1 MPPINNAQAA
11 KLRDIKDLAS
21 LIRYLHEELDWP
33 LDLENISD
41 AYFDYDADEIGLDED
56 SAAKI
61 KAIKQLRPLTNA
73 QPWGIFFVEFND
85 KKLPIVALRRIL
97 RGLVV
102 KRRTTGADRQR
113 WQTKDLLFVSAF
125 GESGDRQITFA
136 HFTDESEAGDL
147 PTLRVLGWDAA
158 DTGFQLERTAIVLHE
173 HLHWPAAP
181 IDVERWRNSWSA
193 AFRLK
198 VNQVINDSKSLA
210 KLLAVLAARIRQRV
224 NAVLALETSKG
235 PLRTMA
241 KAFRDSLISDL
252 SDDKFADMYAQTVTY
267 GMFAARVGRQSGGLV
282 ADDLSSYV
290 STTSPFL
297 KEMLGSFLDVSG
309 RARARTNRIDFDE
322 LGINELVEA
331 LRAAPIADIVAQFGN
346 ERPDD
351 DPVIHFY
358 EDFLAAYDKAL
369 KVQRGVFYTPK
380 PVVSYIVRSVHELL
394 QTEFGLADGL
404 ADTTTWGE
412 MLKKHPTLKLPM
424 RSDEQQEKE
433 TISPDEPF
441 VQILDPA
448 TGTATFLI
456 EVIDVIHK
464 TMTAKWKAAGLNE
477 TKCNESWNEYVPR
490 HLLPRLFGYEL
501 MMAPYAI
508 AHMKL
513 GLKLAETGYRFQT
526 AARAQVYLTNALE
539 PPFRQM
545 PLIGFDALAHEAK
558 SVNEVKREKRFT
570 VVIGNPPYSGEGM
583 NKGIWIRGL
592 IESYMFVDGSPL
604 GEKGKKNWLQDD
616 YVKFVR
622 YGQFSI
628 ELAGAGVLGF
638 ITNHSY
644 LDNPTFRGMRSNL
657 MQTFTHASVLDLHG
671 NSGKRERGPDN
682 SVDENVFDIQQGVAV
697 GLFRRHASLHTPC
710 AANHAH
716 LWGERGSG
724 SKKNRTGKYGWLL
737 ENGHASTLW
746 SEMSPSSPFH
756 LFIPQDKLLRLEYD
770 NFWRLTDVM
779 PHYGAGIITS
789 RDHFVIDF
797 DDEPL
802 LQRMGQFHDES
813 ISDEWIRT
821 QLQVKDNS
829 MWSMSAARKEFRKT
843 KVDSSHIL
851 NVQYRPFDTRRI
863 YFETNVVFN
872 MRIQVMRHMLSGRN
886 VGLLTA
892 RSNKSPVPDH
902 FFCSKF
908 IVETKCGESTTQSS
922 FFPLFLVPSDEGLD
936 FEATPNVNISSS
948 VLGRSMGLFSDP
960 TNPAAC
966 AMEFFGYAYAVFHSL
981 GYRSRY
987 AEFLKIDFP
996 RLPHTNNADFFRT
1009 LAKIGNE
1016 LCSIHLL
1023 ESSSLSN
1030 LLTEP
1035 VGLSGGDVPLAIEKV
1050 SWSGDT
1056 VWIDDECTCGFEGVK
1071 EDVWNFQVGGYQ
1083 ICQKWLKDRK
1093 GRTLTDVDIAHYQKI
1108 VVAISETIRIMSEIE
1123 RVIDEH
1129 GGWPGAFSTETLA
1142 FNAETTPLTTSEPE
1156 PRNAAPAKTRA
1167 ARKMTAPDPMDLFT
1181 MAANDEPRNAAKLA
1195 AENEKSYDVSSSRT
1209 SDEITANDAIGA
1221 FRECLSGG
1229 GRSRDDLIRD
1239 AAHHLGFGR
1248 TGSLIREALDGH
1260 IRAASR
1266 RGVVTKEGDLFVLA
1280 ARNIDDF
1287 DRGHLK
1293 DQFVAALAA
1302 ESSGYVERADAIRAF
1317 ARWLGFA
1324 RTGEKIEAT
1333 ALSLINGLLREGRLE
1348 ASGSMIRKAR

>member
-11 KLRDIKDLAS
+11 KLRDIKNLES
-21 LIRYLHEELDWP
+21 LIEYLHEELDWP
-33 LDLENISD
+33 LDLENIND

-102 KRRTTGADRQR
+102 KRRATGADRQR

-158 DTGFQLERTAIVLHE
+158 DTGFQLERTAAALHE
-173 HLHWPAAP
+173 HMRWPAVP
-181 IDVERWRNSWSA
+181 IDAERWRSSWSA

-210 KLLAVLAARIRQRV
+210 KLLAVLAARIRQRA

-267 GMFAARVGRQSGGLV
+267 GMFAARVGRQSGGLI

-309 RARARTNRIDFDE
+309 RARARINRIDFDE

-346 ERPDD
+346 DRPDD

-369 KVQRGVFYTPK
+369 KVQRGVFYTPR

-394 QTEFGLADGL
+394 QSEFGLVDGL

-412 MLKKHPTLKLPM
+412 MLKKHPTLTLPM
-424 RSDEQQEKE
+424 RSDDQQEKE
-433 TISPDEPF
+433 TISPGEPF

-464 TMTAKWKAAGLNE
+464 TMIAKWKAAGLNE

-513 GLKLAETGYRFQT
+513 GLKLAETGYKFQSD
-526 AARAQVYLTNALE
+526 ARAQVYLTNSLE
-539 PPFRQM
+539 PALQQM
-545 PLIGFDALAHEAK
+545 PLIGFDALAHEAAA
-558 SVNEVKREKRFT
+558 VNSIKLNKRFT
-570 VVIGNPPYSGEGM
+570 VFVGNPPYSPSVTEPAWLM
-583 NKGIWIRGL
+583 QQMSVWKQGL
-592 IESYMFVDGSPL
+592 NETKSDL
-604 GEKGKKNWLQDD
+604 NREEW
-616 YVKFVR
+616 KFVR
-622 YGQFSI
+622 YMQMMCSR
-628 ELAGAGVLGF
+628 AGKGIVGLIVNRDFLDGIAKRRMREHLGEF
-638 ITNHSY
+638 FPHITI
-644 LDNPTFRGMRSNL
+644 
-657 MQTFTHASVLDLHG
+657 VDLNGDVKG
-671 NSGKRERGPDN
+671 NIA
-682 SVDENVFDIQQGVAV
+682 DENVFDIEQGVAIA
-697 GLFRRHASLHTPC
+697 LFSTEAKSRT
-710 AANHAH
+710 H
-716 LWGERGSG
+716 L
-724 SKKNRTGKYGWLL
+724 
-737 ENGHASTLW
+737 
-746 SEMSPSSPFH
+746 
-756 LFIPQDKLLRLEYD
+756 
-770 NFWRLTDVM
+770 
-779 PHYGAGIITS
+779 ITS
-789 RDHFVIDF
+789 RVGTRAEKCADLNAHIGIAKALVPIRAISPYFRWVIPSVNTPEGAEVEYANWIPIDRVFVKKSSGIETKNDTF
-797 DDEPL
+797 CIAYSADEIWS
-802 LQRMGQFHDES
+802 R
-813 ISDEWIRT
+813 
-821 QLQVKDNS
+821 VKRLS
-829 MWSMSAARKEFRKT
+829 TLSAADAIREFDISEGGWTVAAAQADLRQIGLSEARVKR
-843 KVDSSHIL
+843 IL
-851 NVQYRPFDTRRI
+851 YKPFDWRFV
-863 YFETNVVFN
+863 YFTDRSNGFLGRPRYE
-872 MRIQVMRHMLSGRN
+872 VMRHMLSGRN
-886 VGLLTA
+886 VALIFNRQTVGDVVSQFGVTSDLMVKGTFYLGNKGNDVLAPLYIETDDLISSQDLGG
-892 RSNKSPVPDH
+892 RSNFTEVFMNRLGASCPALAVSADPLKVFH
-902 FFCSKF
+902 Y
-908 IVETKCGESTTQSS
+908 IVG
-922 FFPLFLVPSDEGLD
+922 
-936 FEATPNVNISSS
+936 
-948 VLGRSMGLFSDP
+948 
-960 TNPAAC
+960 
-966 AMEFFGYAYAVFHSL
+966 VFHSNN
-981 GYRSRY
+981 YRVRY

-996 RLPHTNNADFFRT
+996 RLPLTTSLPLFNA
-1009 LAKIGNE
+1009 LASFGSELTSLQVLTSPKVDRKITEFVG
-1016 LCSIHLL
+1016 SAT
-1023 ESSSLSN
+1023 SS
-1030 LLTEP
+1030 
-1035 VGLSGGDVPLAIEKV
+1035 AEKI
-1050 SWSGDT
+1050 SWSDET
-1056 VWIDDECTCGFEGVK
+1056 VWIDRAKSVGFKGVP
-1071 EDVWNFQVGGYQ
+1071 EAVWNFCIGGYQ
-1083 ICQKWLKDRK
+1083 VCEKWLKDRK
-1093 GRTLTDVDIAHYQKI
+1093 GQTLSAEDIAHYQKI
-1108 VVAISETIRIMSEIE
+1108 VVAISETIRIMAEID
-1123 RVIDEH
+1123 RVIDEY
-1129 GGWPGAFSTETLA
+1129 GGWPGAFITEPVDIE
-1142 FNAETTPLTTSEPE
+1142 AEVIPLTTSEPA
-1156 PRNAAPAKTRA
+1156 PLNAAPAKTRV
-1167 ARKMTAPDPMDLFT
+1167 ARKTTGPDPMDLFT
-1181 MAANDEPRNAAKLA
+1181 TAANDESGEIVRLA
-1195 AENEKSYDVSSSRT
+1195 AESEKSYDVAPSRK
-1209 SDEITANDAIGA
+1209 SGEITANDAIGA

-1248 TGSLIREALDGH
+1248 TGSLIREALGGH
-1260 IRAASR
+1260 IRAAAR

-1280 ARNIDDF
+1280 ARSIDDF
-1287 DRGHLK
+1287 ERGHLK
-1293 DQFVAALAA
+1293 DQFIAALAA

-1317 ARWLGFA
+1317 ARWLGYA
-1324 RTGEKIEAT
+1324 RTGDKIEAN

>member
-11 KLRDIKDLAS
+11 KLRDIKNLES
-21 LIRYLHEELDWP
+21 LIEYLHEELDWP

-41 AYFDYDADEIGLDED
+41 AYFDYDADEIGLDEE

-102 KRRTTGADRQR
+102 KRRASGADRQR

-158 DTGFQLERTAIVLHE
+158 DTGSQLERTATVLHE

-181 IDVERWRNSWSA
+181 IDAERWRNSWSA

-210 KLLAVLAARIRQRV
+210 KLLAVLAARIRQRA

-394 QTEFGLADGL
+394 QSEFGLADGL
-404 ADTTTWGE
+404 ADTATWGE

-424 RSDEQQEKE
+424 RSDDQQEKE

-464 TMTAKWKAAGLNE
+464 TMTAKWKSAGLNE
-477 TKCNESWNEYVPR
+477 ARRTEAWNEYVPK

-513 GLKLAETGYRFQT
+513 GLKLAETRYNFLT
-526 AARAQVYLTNALE
+526 EARAQVYLTNALQ
-539 PPFRQM
+539 PALGQM
-545 PLIGFDALAHEAK
+545 PLIGFDALAHEAAA
-558 SVNEVKREKRFT
+558 VNEIKRHKRFT
-570 VVIGNPPYSGEGM
+570 VVIGNPPYAVNSANKNSPIDPYLSIYKEGLDGER
-583 NKGIWIRGL
+583 NLK
-592 IESYMFVDGSPL
+592 PL
-604 GEKGKKNWLQDD
+604 NDD
-616 YVKFVR
+616 YLKFLLFAQMRV
-622 YGQFSI
+622 
-628 ELAGAGVLGF
+628 AGAGCGVLGI
-638 ITNHSY
+638 ITNHSFATER
-644 LDNPTFRGMRSNL
+644 LFRGVRRSL
-657 MQTFTHASVLDLHG
+657 LQFYTGVQFLDLLG
-671 NSGKRERGPDN
+671 AMTRDPSMSE
-682 SVDENVFDIQQGVAV
+682 DENVFDIQQGVAISLLSRWRTTDDSRPGV
-697 GLFRRHASLHTPC
+697 LRYDLIGTRDSKYKWLAKNSVVSTEWVSVDARTPLLLFSHRSAV
-710 AANHAH
+710 
-716 LWGERGSG
+716 
-724 SKKNRTGKYGWLL
+724 L
-737 ENGHASTLW
+737 E
-746 SEMSPSSPFH
+746 SEYSAFIPLNQ
-756 LFIPQDKLLRLEYD
+756 LFI
-770 NFWRLTDVM
+770 
-779 PHYGAGIITS
+779 AGNVGYQTH
-789 RDHFVIDF
+789 RDGFVIDTDRF
-797 DDEPL
+797 RL
-802 LQRMGQFHDES
+802 LERLEDFRSTTGDES
-813 ISDEWIRT
+813 ELSFITGLTSNRD
-821 QLQVKDNS
+821 
-829 MWSMSAARKEFRKT
+829 WSLREAHQHLSREQDLAET
-843 KVDSSHIL
+843 VL
-851 NVQYRPFDTRRI
+851 ETLYRPFDIRHICFAPYMIDYDRR
-863 YFETNVVFN
+863 EL
-872 MRIQVMRHMLSGRN
+872 MRHMVAGN
-886 VGLLTA
+886 VGLL
-892 RSNKSPVPDH
+892 V
-902 FFCSKF
+902 SKVF
-908 IVETKCGESTTQSS
+908 DEHEFTSVFVTKWIVESKAADRTRGSYLYPLYLLESDGRLNFSGDRGKARTLNFRQDTLARIHSSLVRGSGEQNDARPEPDSIFTY
-922 FFPLFLVPSDEGLD
+922 L
-936 FEATPNVNISSS
+936 
-948 VLGRSMGLFSDP
+948 
-960 TNPAAC
+960 
-966 AMEFFGYAYAVFHSL
+966 YAIFHSPT
-981 GYRSRY
+981 YRSRY
-987 AEFLKIDFP
+987 ADFLKSDFP
-996 RLPHTNNADFFRT
+996 RLPLTGNFELFRA
-1009 LAKIGNE
+1009 LARLGGG
-1016 LCSIHLL
+1016 LTSLHLL
-1023 ESSSLSN
+1023 DSPKVGEPI
-1030 LLTEP
+1030 TEF
-1035 VGLSGGDVPLAIEKV
+1035 VGSRTPEVEKV
-1050 SWSGDT
+1050 SWASDA
-1056 VWIDDECTCGFEGVK
+1056 VWVDKAQSIGFRGVRA
-1071 EDVWNFQVGGYQ
+1071 EVWNFHIGGYQ
-1083 ICQKWLKDRK
+1083 VCEKWLKDRK
-1093 GRTLTDVDIAHYQKI
+1093 GRTLSAEDVAHYQKI
-1108 VVAISETIRIMSEIE
+1108 VVAISESIRIMAEID

-1129 GGWPGAFSTETLA
+1129 GGWPGAFITEPLA
-1142 FNAETTPLTTSEPE
+1142 VEAEVTPLSTSEPE
-1156 PRNAAPAKTRA
+1156 PRSAAPAKTRV
-1167 ARKMTAPDPMDLFT
+1167 ARKTTGPDPMDLFT
-1181 MAANDEPRNAAKLA
+1181 TAANDESDEITKLA
-1195 AENEKSYDVSSSRT
+1195 AESEKSYDVSSSRK

-1221 FRECLSGG
+1221 LRECLSGG
-1229 GRSRDDLIRD
+1229 ALSRDELIRA
-1239 AAHHLGFGR
+1239 AAHQLGFGR

-1260 IRAASR
+1260 IRAAVR
-1266 RGVVTKEGDLFVLA
+1266 RGVLFNQGDTLSLA
-1280 ARNIDDF
+1280 VRRIEDF
-1287 DRGHLK
+1287 DRNHLK
-1293 DQFVAALAA
+1293 DQFLAALAA
-1302 ESSGYVERADAIRAF
+1302 ESSGYIERADAIRAF

-1324 RTGEKIEAT
+1324 RTGEKIEAA

-1348 ASGSMIRKAR
+1348 ASDSTIRKAR